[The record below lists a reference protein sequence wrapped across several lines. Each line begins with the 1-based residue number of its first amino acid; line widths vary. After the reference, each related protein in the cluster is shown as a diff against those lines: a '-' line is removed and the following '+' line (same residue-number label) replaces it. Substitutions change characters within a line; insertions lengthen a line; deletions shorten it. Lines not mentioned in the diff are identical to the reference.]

1 MPHAGLLGRGRP
13 TAVGR
18 PRHRTRCRS
27 EHARAVRSRRRP
39 RPRTRSRS
47 APRHPQPRRRTRPRA
62 RTAGRRGP
70 SGGRRTGTRNR
81 QENSVSRLTLSVV
94 IPAFDEEDSIGS
106 CLDLLCAQAADIDEI
121 IVVDNNSRDRTADI
135 VADRAARSPLIR
147 TVTERRQGLVF
158 ARNAGMDAAR
168 GDLIA
173 RIDADT
179 RVGPDWARTVRDFVT
194 RDTDGHWWAVCGRG
208 EAYDLPY
215 GTAAAQAKSRF
226 SPFGRR
232 RAPEVRDVPVLYGSN
247 MILRRA
253 TWAAIRDRV
262 SDRRDVFEDV
272 DMGLCVR
279 AAGGRNG
286 FLADL
291 TVGVFPRRMHSPTG
305 EFVRYM
311 VCLPR
316 TLMLHRR
323 FGLALAAAALYV
335 PGVVVLHAARLIVI
349 RAATRAPIPAARGM
363 P

>member
-1 MPHAGLLGRGRP
+1 MP
-13 TAVGR
+13 
-18 PRHRTRCRS
+18 
-27 EHARAVRSRRRP
+27 
-39 RPRTRSRS
+39 
-47 APRHPQPRRRTRPRA
+47 
-62 RTAGRRGP
+62 
-70 SGGRRTGTRNR
+70 
-81 QENSVSRLTLSVV
+81 RLTLSVV
-94 IPAFDEEDSIGS
+94 IPAYDEEESIGS

-147 TVTERRQGLVF
+147 TVTEHRQGLVF
-158 ARNAGMDAAR
+158 ARNTGMDAAR

-179 RVGPDWARTVRDFVT
+179 RVGPDWARTVRDFLT
-194 RDTDGHWWAVCGRG
+194 RDTDGRWWAVCGRG

-215 GTAAAQAKSRF
+215 GTAAARAKNRF

-253 TWAAIRDRV
+253 TWEAIRDRV

-291 TVGVFPRRMHSPTG
+291 TVGVSPRRMHSPTG

-316 TLMLHRR
+316 TLVLHRR
-323 FGLALAAAALYV
+323 FGLAVAAAALYV
-335 PGVVVLHAARLIVI
+335 PGVVVLHAARLLVV
-349 RAATRAPIPAARGM
+349 RTATRTPIPAARGM